1 MTPPDAGS
9 EIWRAIPKG
18 IAIKVRLTPRSQR
31 DSIDGLEKTAEGLA
45 LKARVRAIPESGA
58 ANAALEKLI
67 AGWLGVPKHTVD
79 VIAGAKSRL
88 KTVAVAGNSEA
99 LQQQL
104 ADRLADT
111 KAPKSQK
118 GS

>member
-1 MTPPDAGS
+1 MTPPDSGN

-45 LKARVRAIPESGA
+45 LKARVRAIPEGGA

-67 AGWLGVPKHTVD
+67 AGWLGVPKNSVG

-88 KTVAVAGNSEA
+88 KTVAVAGNAEA
-99 LQQQL
+99 LRQQV
-104 ADRLADT
+104 AERLAGMR
-111 KAPKSQK
+111 APKSQN

>member
-1 MTPPDAGS
+1 MTPPDSGN

-45 LKARVRAIPESGA
+45 LKARVRAIPEGGA

-67 AGWLGVPKHTVD
+67 AGWLGVPKTSVG

-88 KTVAVAGNSEA
+88 
-99 LQQQL
+99 
-104 ADRLADT
+104 
-111 KAPKSQK
+111 
-118 GS
+118 